1 MINATRLLQDLEL
14 FSKIGKGPR
23 GTTRLA
29 FTSEWKEAQ
38 MKAKSLLEEVG
49 MATAMD
55 GVGNLIGTKEGENP
69 ELPLVAIGSHLDTVP
84 EGGNFD
90 GVLGV
95 AAAIEV
101 ARAINTDGIEI
112 RRGLQVMSFACEEGS
127 RFGVGCIGS
136 KTFVGELSPDRADRI
151 RDVNGLTLSQCLK
164 AAGYEPMLTSPTMK
178 RKLASYLELHIEQGP
193 VLEDLGKQIGVVTG
207 IAAPTRL
214 LIHVEGQTG
223 HVGTVPMKARK
234 DALVAAAEI
243 VSGVEDIVLR
253 AGDGVGAVGRIE
265 VQPNNV
271 TAIPGSVRLWVDL
284 RFLDG
289 QSKNRCSAAINELAN
304 KIGSERKL
312 KIESEVLT
320 SEESVKLS
328 PQVIDVIKQTA
339 NSMGYSLHEMP
350 SGAMHDAAHMARIT
364 NVGMIFIP
372 CKGGISHAPEEYAN
386 PKDIEAGLNVLYRAY
401 VKLANQ

>member
-1 MINATRLLQDLEL
+1 LRDLER
-14 FSKIGKGPR
+14 FSEIGQRPH

-29 FTSEWKEAQ
+29 YTDEWKEAQ
-38 MKAKSLLEEVG
+38 MMAKGLLEEAG
-49 MATAMD
+49 METAMD
-55 GVGNLIGTKEGENP
+55 AVGNLIGRMEGKNP
-69 ELPLVAIGSHLDTVP
+69 ELPLVAMGSHLDTVP
-84 EGGNFD
+84 TGGNFD

-101 ARAINTDGIEI
+101 ARAISEDGVET

-136 KTFVGELSPDRADRI
+136 KTFVGELSPKSAERI

-164 AAGYEPMLTSPTMK
+164 TAGYEPTFTSSIMK
-178 RKLASYLELHIEQGP
+178 RELASYLELHIEQGP
-193 VLEDLGKQIGVVTG
+193 VLERLGKQVGVVTG

-223 HVGTVPMKARK
+223 HVGTVPMKERK

-243 VSGVEDIVLR
+243 IRGVEEIVVR
-253 AGDGVGAVGRIE
+253 AGDGVATVGRIE

-289 QSKNRCSAAINELAN
+289 QSKDRCSVAINELAN
-304 KIGSERKL
+304 KIGSQRKL

-320 SEESVKLS
+320 REESVKLS
-328 PQVIDVIKQTA
+328 SQVIDVIKQTA
-339 NSMGYSLHEMP
+339 NSIGYSSHEMA
-350 SGAMHDAAHMARIT
+350 SGAMHDAAHMARIA

-372 CKGGISHAPEEYAN
+372 CKGGISHAPEEYAS
-386 PKDIEAGLNVLYRAY
+386 PKDMEAGLNVLYGTCI
-401 VKLANQ
+401 KLANQ

>member
-1 MINATRLLQDLEL
+1 MIRATRLLRDLAR
-14 FSKIGKGPR
+14 FSKIGKGTH

-29 FTSEWKEAQ
+29 YTDEWKEAQ
-38 MKAKSLLEEVG
+38 MMAKHLLEEAG
-49 MATAMD
+49 METAVD
-55 GVGNLIGTKEGENP
+55 GVGNLIGTKEGKDP
-69 ELPLVAIGSHLDTVP
+69 ELPLVAVGSHLDTVP
-84 EGGNFD
+84 DGGDFD

-95 AAAIEV
+95 AAAIEI
-101 ARAINTDGIEI
+101 ARAISEDGIET

-136 KTFVGELSPDRADRI
+136 KTFVGELSKERADRI
-151 RDVNGLTLSQCLK
+151 RDVNGLTLAQCLK
-164 AAGYEPMLTSPTMK
+164 AAGYEPMLASSIK
-178 RKLASYLELHIEQGP
+178 KNELASYLELHIEQGP
-193 VLEDLGKQIGVVTG
+193 VLESLGKQIGVVTG

-243 VSGVEDIVLR
+243 VSGVEDIVVR
-253 AGDGVGAVGRIE
+253 AGDGVATVGRIE
-265 VQPNNV
+265 IQPNNV
-271 TAIPGSVRLWVDL
+271 TAIPGSVKLWVDL

-289 QSKNRCSAAINELAN
+289 QSKDSCSASINELVN
-304 KIGSERKL
+304 QIESQRKL

-320 SEESVKLS
+320 SEESVTLS

-339 NSMGYSLHEMP
+339 NSMGFTLHEMP

-372 CKGGISHAPEEYAN
+372 CKNGISHAPEEYAN
-386 PKDIEAGLNVLYRAY
+386 PKDIETGLNLLYGTCL
-401 VKLANQ
+401 KLANQ